1 MDTSFHIRPFA
12 FDHVFE
18 AIGDGPPPI
27 APDDDVDM
35 ALRVAAL
42 EAELALARHGFNEE
56 LGRARAD
63 GFEAGLTHAR
73 TERDAALLLAA
84 DGLHAAIEG
93 IDAELERAAADL
105 AHEAAAVAH
114 AAAEQLAAR
123 ALTEMPA
130 AAIDEAIGRV
140 LRQVARGQE
149 IQVVVAPA
157 LVAEMEQLVAV
168 RQNGDRRRL
177 AIAVVADPALQ
188 PGDAHINWEQG
199 GVILDAA
206 ARAAVV
212 RDALDALLSA
222 PAATGA
228 DDQNM

>member
-12 FDHVFE
+12 FDQVFE
-18 AIGDGPPPI
+18 AIGTAPPPL
-27 APDDDVDM
+27 APDDDIDM

-56 LGRARAD
+56 LARARTD

-73 TERDAALLLAA
+73 TERDAALLMAA

-93 IDAELERAAADL
+93 MDAQLDQAAAEL

-123 ALTEMPA
+123 ALAEMPG

-149 IQVVVAPA
+149 IQVAVAPE
-157 LVAEMEQLVAV
+157 LVAEMDRLVAV
-168 RQNGDRRRL
+168 RQSGDRRRL
-177 AIAVVADPALQ
+177 AITVMADATLQ
-188 PGDAHINWEQG
+188 PGDAHIHWDQG

-212 RDALDALLSA
+212 REALEALL
-222 PAATGA
+222 PIAA
-228 DDQNM
+228 

>member
-1 MDTSFHIRPFA
+1 MRSDK
-12 FDHVFE
+12 
-18 AIGDGPPPI
+18 
-27 APDDDVDM
+27 
-35 ALRVAAL
+35 
-42 EAELALARHGFNEE
+42 
-56 LGRARAD
+56 LGRELQRGDFRGAVLFVE
-63 GFEAGLTHAR
+63 GGGGLIAGGSGTAMLFGINS
-73 TERDAALLLAA
+73 ALLLAN
-84 DGLHAAIEG
+84 
-93 IDAELERAAADL
+93 
-105 AHEAAAVAH
+105 VASPILS
-114 AAAEQLAAR
+114 AMFLDN
-123 ALTEMPA
+123 
-130 AAIDEAIGRV
+130 AIDEAIGRV

>member
-12 FDHVFE
+12 FDKVFE
-18 AIGDGPPPI
+18 AIPAGPSSLG
-27 APDDDVDM
+27 PDDDIDM

-63 GFEAGLTHAR
+63 GFEAGLSHAR
-73 TERDAALLLAA
+73 TERDAALLIAA

-93 IDAELERAAADL
+93 IDAQLEQVAGDL

-123 ALTEMPA
+123 ALTELPA

-149 IQVVVAPA
+149 IQVAVAPA

-177 AIAVVADPALQ
+177 AISVVADGSLQ

-212 RDALDALLSA
+212 RDALEALL
-222 PAATGA
+222 PAA
-228 DDQNM
+228 

>member
-12 FDHVFE
+12 FDKVFE
-18 AIGDGPPPI
+18 AIGEGPLPLG
-27 APDDDVDM
+27 PDDDIDM

-42 EAELALARHGFNEE
+42 EAELAMARHGFNEE

-73 TERDAALLLAA
+73 TERDAALLIAA

-93 IDAELERAAADL
+93 IEAHLEQVAGDL
-105 AHEAAAVAH
+105 AQEAAAVAH
-114 AAAEQLAAR
+114 AAAEQLAGR
-123 ALTEMPA
+123 ALTELPA

-149 IQVVVAPA
+149 IQVAVAPA
-157 LVAEMEQLVAV
+157 LVAEMEQLIAV

-177 AIAVVADPALQ
+177 AITVVADGSLQ

-212 RDALDALLSA
+212 RDALDALL
-222 PAATGA
+222 PAT
-228 DDQNM
+228 

>member
-12 FDHVFE
+12 FDKVFE
-18 AIGDGPPPI
+18 AIGEGPPSLG
-27 APDDDVDM
+27 PDDDIDM

-42 EAELALARHGFNEE
+42 EAELAMARHGFNEE

-73 TERDAALLLAA
+73 TERDAALLIAA

-93 IDAELERAAADL
+93 IDAHLEQVVGDL
-105 AHEAAAVAH
+105 AQEAAAVAH

-123 ALTEMPA
+123 ALTELPA

-149 IQVVVAPA
+149 IQVAVAPA
-157 LVAEMEQLVAV
+157 LVAEMEQLIAV

-177 AIAVVADPALQ
+177 AITVVADGSLQ

-206 ARAAVV
+206 ARADVV
-212 RDALDALLSA
+212 RDALDALL
-222 PAATGA
+222 PAT
-228 DDQNM
+228 